1 MQMKRAKLAYKNA
14 IKAHQM
20 ADDSYFSNDLHE
32 LLLEKDMVEFWK
44 SWNSKVTKAKP
55 SVVID
60 NETDGRI
67 IAEKFATHFQ
77 QSCTLHDTAE
87 SQSVSTAGLPD
98 ICAYISRACADD
110 FSLLDVESVNKCML
124 QMAKGKAPGVDGI
137 QIEHLLYAHPI
148 VVIVF
153 YFILC

>member
-1 MQMKRAKLAYKNA
+1 
-14 IKAHQM
+14 M
-20 ADDSYFSNDLHE
+20 ADNSYFSNDLHE

-55 SVVID
+55 SIVID

-87 SQSVSTAGLPD
+87 SQSISTAD
-98 ICAYISRACADD
+98 DMTFVIISLVLVLTT
-110 FSLLDVESVNKCML
+110 F
-124 QMAKGKAPGVDGI
+124 P
-137 QIEHLLYAHPI
+137 Y
-148 VVIVF
+148 
-153 YFILC
+153 